1 MTNKTVEQV
10 RKDFV
15 ERSNKAKAESYKA
28 HAINSLTPAQK
39 EGVKLLSQ
47 VSDIVGGPQELNKL
61 VSAFNFIMNSK

>member
-1 MTNKTVEQV
+1 MNSKTKEQIHKEWV
-10 RKDFV
+10 DKNHEF
-15 ERSNKAKAESYKA
+15 KAQSYKD
-28 HAINSLTPAQK
+28 HVINSLTPAQK